1 MRLSMLAETEL
12 IKLSSIRYANQRG
25 AKFPL
30 ILGGPFVR
38 YNFFF
43 YDLFRSVNSF
53 KHTSPQAVQRLRRL
67 FYASRPGPFHAPFAN
82 FALFGYDK
90 KNDFRRKGGRKRC
103 VWTASDCVIRGRLDF
118 FFVRGEHNLIC

>member
-43 YDLFRSVNSF
+43 YDLFRSVCSV
-53 KHTSPQAVQRLRRL
+53 KHKKKHRPRAV
-67 FYASRPGPFHAPFAN
+67 F
-82 FALFGYDK
+82 LFGDALERT
-90 KNDFRRKGGRKRC
+90 RRER
-103 VWTASDCVIRGRLDF
+103 
-118 FFVRGEHNLIC
+118 E